1 MAYTDIDDPSEYF
14 QTKLYTGTNNELVLT
29 FDGNSDIQPNMIWT
43 KNSGRAANHVLSYT
57 VRGIGKG
64 LYPDLTNA
72 EGDTN
77 YISAIGSDGYT
88 IVATDSVEINR
99 DDDTFVSW
107 NWKTGTSF
115 TNDASSTS
123 VGTIDSVG
131 SVNTDAGFS
140 IISFTGT
147 GSAGTIAHGLGAVPA
162 WYIVKRRN
170 ASEHWQVYHARN
182 TSAPATDY
190 LQLSTAEA
198 TTDADTRWNDTNPTS
213 TVFSVNTH
221 ASVNADASTY
231 VAYCWAEKQGF
242 SKFGSYIGNGNANGT
257 FVHTGFKPAF
267 VLIKIIDNGS
277 QDWFILD
284 NKRSPF
290 NLTDDSLAPNQ
301 NDQEYTS
308 EANLDFLSNGFKLR
322 MTSIRVNGA
331 GSNYIYAAFA
341 ENPFVTS
348 TGIPGTAR

>member
-1 MAYTDIDDPSEYF
+1 MAVYTDIDDPSEYF

-29 FDGNSDIQPNMIWT
+29 FDGNSDLQPDMIWT
-43 KNSGRAANHVLSYT
+43 KNRGRAANHVLSDT

-107 NWKTGTSF
+107 NWKESATAGMDIVSYTGNAT
-115 TNDASSTS
+115 AR
-123 VGTIDSVG
+123 TISH
-131 SVNTDAGFS
+131 SLS
-140 IISFTGT
+140 
-147 GSAGTIAHGLGAVPA
+147 AVPA
-162 WYIVKRRN
+162 WMLIKCR
-170 ASEHWQVYHARN
+170 SEDGHSWKVYHKSIGATGALSLQN
-182 TSAPATDY
+182 TGATD
-190 LQLSTAEA
+190 
-198 TTDADTRWNDTNPTS
+198 TDSNYFNDTAPTS
-213 TVFSVNTH
+213 SVFTVGSNGDVNDNGETF
-221 ASVNADASTY
+221 
-231 VAYCWAEKQGF
+231 VAYLFSEKQGY
-242 SKFGSYIGNGNANGT
+242 SKFGSYVGNGNADGT
-257 FVHTGFKPAF
+257 FVYTGFKPAF
-267 VLIKIIDNGS
+267 VMIKITDNGS

-301 NDQEYTS
+301 NDTESTS
-308 EANLDFLSNGFKLR
+308 EANLDFLSNGFKLK
-322 MTSIRVNGA
+322 MTSIRVNGS
-331 GSNYIYAAFA
+331 GNNYVYFAFG

-348 TGIPGTAR
+348 TGIPATAR